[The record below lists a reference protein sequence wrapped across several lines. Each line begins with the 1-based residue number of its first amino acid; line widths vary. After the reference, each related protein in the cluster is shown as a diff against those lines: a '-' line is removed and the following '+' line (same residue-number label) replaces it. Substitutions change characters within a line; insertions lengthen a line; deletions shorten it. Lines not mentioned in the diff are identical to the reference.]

1 MSTTDTL
8 LSAVREIEPVI
19 RQYAPEAER
28 ERKLAA
34 PVAKAMHQ
42 AGLYRLWRPNVF
54 GGFELDPVS
63 GFRIIEEVSRID
75 SAAGWNLQIAVAH
88 DMFAPWFGDQA
99 AREIFHVDAIPVGA
113 FNPARKAVPFTDGYR
128 ISGRTSF
135 VSGAHH
141 ATAFIG
147 FAHIYDGDTLRR
159 DANGMPE
166 TRLIAV
172 PASEAELVDNW
183 NTMGMRGSGSHD
195 VEMRDAV
202 IPEHWA
208 APWGPLAKPGSAYE
222 GPLYRLTI
230 WPAIAALVA
239 PALGITRAAI
249 DGAIELIV
257 NKTPAYGAKTLKD
270 NAVVQSQL
278 AQAEARLGAS
288 RAFFFEVFEE
298 AWQEAVAG
306 RPIGVTLKGRMQ
318 LAMTHAT
325 LECAKAV
332 SLVHEI
338 AGASGIRE
346 EYEFERHFRD
356 IHVITQHGF
365 LSASKLESVGQI
377 LLGLDPEWPFFRF

>member
-1 MSTTDTL
+1 MSTTDNL
-8 LSAVREIEPVI
+8 LTAIRKIEPII
-19 RQYAPEAER
+19 RQYAPDAER
-28 ERKLAA
+28 DRKLAA

-42 AGLYRLWRPNVF
+42 AGLYRLWRPKAF

-63 GFRIIEEVSRID
+63 GFRIIEEISRID

-99 AREIFHVDAIPVGA
+99 AQEIFNADAIPVGA
-113 FNPARKAVPFTDGYR
+113 FNPARKAVPVAGGYR

-147 FAHIYDGDTLRR
+147 FAHIYDGDKLRV
-159 DANGMPE
+159 DTNGMPE

-172 PASEAELVDNW
+172 PASEAEIIDNW

-202 IPEHWA
+202 IPEHWV
-208 APWGPLAKPGSAYE
+208 APWGPLEQPGSAYQ
-222 GPLYRLTI
+222 GPLYRLTV

-249 DGAIELIV
+249 DEASELII
-257 NKTPAYGAKTLKD
+257 NKTPAYGAKALKD

-278 AQAEARLGAS
+278 AQAEAKLGAS
-288 RAFFFEVFEE
+288 RAFFFNAFEE
-298 AWQEAVAG
+298 AWQEAVAD
-306 RPIGVTLKGRMQ
+306 RPITLASKGRMQ
-318 LAMTHAT
+318 LAMTHAV

-332 SLVHEI
+332 SLIHEI

-346 EYEFERHFRD
+346 EYSFERYFRD

-365 LSASKLESVGQI
+365 LSASKLESIGQI

>member
-1 MSTTDTL
+1 MATTDTL
-8 LSAVREIEPVI
+8 LKAVREIEPII
-19 RQYAPEAER
+19 RQHAPEAER

-34 PVAKAMHQ
+34 PVAMAMHQ
-42 AGLYRLWRPNVF
+42 AGLYRLWRPKEL
-54 GGFELDPVS
+54 GGFELDPIS
-63 GFRIIEEVSRID
+63 GLCIIEEVSRID

-88 DMFAPWFGDQA
+88 DMFAPWFCDQA
-99 AREIFHVDAIPVGA
+99 AREIFNRDAIPVGA
-113 FNPARKAVPFTDGYR
+113 FNPARKAVPVAGGYR

-147 FAHIYDGDTLRR
+147 FAHIYDGDKLLV
-159 DANGMPE
+159 DVNGAPE

-172 PASEAELVDNW
+172 PASEANIVDNW

-195 VEMRDAV
+195 VEMRDAF

-208 APWGPLAKPGSAYE
+208 APWGPLEKPGSAYE
-222 GPLYRLTI
+222 GSLYRLTV

-249 DGAIELIV
+249 DEAIALIN
-257 NKTPAYGAKTLKD
+257 NKTPAFGAKALKT
-270 NAVVQSQL
+270 NAVVQAQL
-278 AQAEARLGAS
+278 AKAEAKLGAS
-288 RAFFFEVFEE
+288 RAFFFNTFEE
-298 AWQEAVAG
+298 AWQDAVAG
-306 RPIGVTLKGRMQ
+306 KPLTVALKGRMQ

-325 LECAKAV
+325 LECAQAV
-332 SLVHEI
+332 SLIHEI

-346 EYEFERHFRD
+346 EYPFERHFRD

-365 LSASKLESVGQI
+365 LSASKLESIGQI

>member
-1 MSTTDTL
+1 MSTTDNL
-8 LSAVREIEPVI
+8 LTAIRKIEPII
-19 RQYAPEAER
+19 RQHAPDAER
-28 ERKLAA
+28 DRKLAA

-42 AGLYRLWRPNVF
+42 AGFYRLWRPKAF

-63 GFRIIEEVSRID
+63 GLRIIEAVSRID

-99 AREIFHVDAIPVGA
+99 AQEIFNADAIPVGA
-113 FNPARKAVPFTDGYR
+113 FNPARKAVPVAGGYR

-147 FAHIYDGDTLRR
+147 FAHIYDGDKLRV
-159 DANGMPE
+159 DINGMPE

-172 PASEAELVDNW
+172 PASEVEIIDNW

-202 IPEHWA
+202 IPEHWV
-208 APWGPLAKPGSAYE
+208 APWGPLDKPGSAYQ
-222 GPLYRLTI
+222 GPLYRLTV

-249 DGAIELIV
+249 DEASELII
-257 NKTPAYGAKTLKD
+257 NKTPAYGAKALKD

-278 AQAEARLGAS
+278 AQAEAKLGAS
-288 RAFFFEVFEE
+288 RAFFFNAFEE
-298 AWQEAVAG
+298 AWQEAVAD
-306 RPIGVTLKGRMQ
+306 RPITLASKGRMQ
-318 LAMTHAT
+318 LAMTHAV

-332 SLVHEI
+332 SLIHEI

-346 EYEFERHFRD
+346 EYSFERYFRD

-365 LSASKLESVGQI
+365 LSASKLESIGQI

>member
-8 LSAVREIEPVI
+8 LKAVMEIEPII
-19 RQYAPEAER
+19 RRHAPEAER

-34 PVAKAMHQ
+34 PVAEAMHK
-42 AGLYRLWRPNVF
+42 AGLYRLWRPKAF
-54 GGFELDPVS
+54 GGFELDPIS
-63 GFRIIEEVSRID
+63 GFRIIEEISHID

-88 DMFAPWFGDQA
+88 DMFAPWFSDQA
-99 AREIFHVDAIPVGA
+99 AREIFNVDAIPVGA
-113 FNPARKAVPFTDGYR
+113 FNPARKAVPVAGGYH
-128 ISGRTSF
+128 ISGSTSY

-147 FAHIYDGDTLRR
+147 FANIHDGDKLRV
-159 DANGMPE
+159 DANGVSE

-172 PASEAELVDNW
+172 PASEVEIVNNW

-195 VEMRDAV
+195 VEMRDAF

-208 APWGPLAKPGSAYE
+208 APWGPLEKPGSAYE
-222 GPLYRLTI
+222 GPLYRLTV

-249 DGAIELIV
+249 DEAIELIIS
-257 NKTPAYGAKTLKD
+257 KTPAFGTKTLKD
-270 NAVVQSQL
+270 YGVVQSQL

-288 RAFFFEVFEE
+288 RAFFFATFEE
-298 AWQEAVAG
+298 AWQEALAA
-306 RPIGVTLKGRMQ
+306 RPITVALKGRMQ

-332 SLVHEI
+332 SLI
-338 AGASGIRE
+338 QDISGASGIRE
-346 EYEFERHFRD
+346 EYSFERHFRD
-356 IHVITQHGF
+356 VHVITQHGF
-365 LSASKLESVGQI
+365 TNASKLESVGQI

>member
-1 MSTTDTL
+1 MSTTNNL
-8 LSAVREIEPVI
+8 LTAIRKIEPII
-19 RQYAPEAER
+19 RQHAPDAER
-28 ERKLAA
+28 DRKLAA

-42 AGLYRLWRPNVF
+42 AGLYRLWRPKAF

-63 GFRIIEEVSRID
+63 GFRIIEEISRID

-99 AREIFHVDAIPVGA
+99 AQEIFNADAIPVGA
-113 FNPARKAVPFTDGYR
+113 FNPARKAVPVAGGYR

-147 FAHIYDGDTLRR
+147 FAHIYDGDKLRV
-159 DANGMPE
+159 DTNGMPE

-172 PASEAELVDNW
+172 PASEAEIIDNW

-202 IPEHWA
+202 IPEHWV
-208 APWGPLAKPGSAYE
+208 APWGPLEQPGSAYQ
-222 GPLYRLTI
+222 GPLYRLTV

-249 DGAIELIV
+249 DEASELII
-257 NKTPAYGAKTLKD
+257 NKTPAYGAKALKD

-278 AQAEARLGAS
+278 AQAEAKLGAS
-288 RAFFFEVFEE
+288 RAFFFNAFEE
-298 AWQEAVAG
+298 AWQEAVAD
-306 RPIGVTLKGRMQ
+306 RPITLASKGRMQ
-318 LAMTHAT
+318 LAMTHAV

-332 SLVHEI
+332 SLIHEI

-346 EYEFERHFRD
+346 EYSFERYFRD

-365 LSASKLESVGQI
+365 LSASKLESIGQI

>member
-1 MSTTDTL
+1 MSTTDNL
-8 LSAVREIEPVI
+8 LTAIRKIEPII
-19 RQYAPEAER
+19 RQHAPDAER
-28 ERKLAA
+28 DRKLAA

-42 AGLYRLWRPNVF
+42 AGLYRLWRPKAF

-63 GFRIIEEVSRID
+63 GFRIIEEISRID

-99 AREIFHVDAIPVGA
+99 AQEIFNADAIPVGA
-113 FNPARKAVPFTDGYR
+113 FNPARKAVPVAGGYR

-147 FAHIYDGDTLRR
+147 FAHIYDGDKLRV
-159 DANGMPE
+159 DTNGMPE

-172 PASEAELVDNW
+172 PASEAEIIDNW

-202 IPEHWA
+202 IPEHWV
-208 APWGPLAKPGSAYE
+208 APWGPLDKPGSAYQ
-222 GPLYRLTI
+222 GPLYRLTV

-249 DGAIELIV
+249 DEASELII
-257 NKTPAYGAKTLKD
+257 NKTPAYGAKALRD

-278 AQAEARLGAS
+278 AQAEAKLGAS
-288 RAFFFEVFEE
+288 RAFFFNAFEE
-298 AWQEAVAG
+298 AWQEAVAD
-306 RPIGVTLKGRMQ
+306 RPITLASKGRMQ
-318 LAMTHAT
+318 LAMTHAV

-332 SLVHEI
+332 SLIHEI

-346 EYEFERHFRD
+346 EYSFERYFRD

-365 LSASKLESVGQI
+365 LSASKLESIGQI

>member
-1 MSTTDTL
+1 MSTTDSL
-8 LSAVREIEPVI
+8 LTAIRKIEPII
-19 RQYAPEAER
+19 RQYAPDAER
-28 ERKLAA
+28 DRKLAA

-42 AGLYRLWRPNVF
+42 AGLYRLWRPKAF

-63 GFRIIEEVSRID
+63 GFRIIEAVSRID

-99 AREIFHVDAIPVGA
+99 AQEIFNADAIPVGA
-113 FNPARKAVPFTDGYR
+113 FNPVRKAVPVAGGYR

-147 FAHIYDGDTLRR
+147 FAHIYDGDKLRV
-159 DANGMPE
+159 DTNGMPE

-172 PASEAELVDNW
+172 PASEADIIDNW

-195 VEMRDAV
+195 VDMQDV
-202 IPEHWA
+202 FIPEHWA
-208 APWGPLAKPGSAYE
+208 APWGPLENPGSAYQ
-222 GPLYRLTI
+222 GPLYRLTV

-249 DGAIELIV
+249 DEASELII
-257 NKTPAYGAKTLKD
+257 NKTPAYGVKALKD

-278 AQAEARLGAS
+278 AQAEAKLGAS
-288 RAFFFEVFEE
+288 RAFFFNAFEE

-306 RPIGVTLKGRMQ
+306 RPITVALKGRMQ

-332 SLVHEI
+332 SLIHEI

-346 EYEFERHFRD
+346 EYAFERYFRD

-365 LSASKLESVGQI
+365 LSASKLESIGQI